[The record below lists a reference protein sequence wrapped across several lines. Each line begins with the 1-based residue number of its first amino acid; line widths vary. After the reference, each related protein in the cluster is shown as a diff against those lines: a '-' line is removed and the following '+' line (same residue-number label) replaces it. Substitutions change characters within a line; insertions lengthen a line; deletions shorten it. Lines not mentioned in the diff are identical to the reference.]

1 MIGNLYKLNLVVLIT
16 VLIGAPE
23 PPVILNEPYQVTAV
37 SVNLTWRSGFN
48 GGSTQTFHVQYKKN
62 EDADFISDGQVFQD
76 PGYHATVRGFISNLS
91 DQTDY
96 EFRIKAQN
104 QFDELG
110 PVYSISKVFRTK
122 SE

>member
-1 MIGNLYKLNLVVLIT
+1 MT

-23 PPVILNEPYQVTAV
+23 PPVILDDPYQVTAV
-37 SVNLTWRSGFN
+37 SMNLTWRSGSN
-48 GGSTQTFHVQYKKN
+48 GGSTQTFNVQYKKN
-62 EDADFISDGQVFQD
+62 EDADFISDRQVFQD
-76 PGYHATVRGFISNLS
+76 PGYHATVRGFISNLD

-110 PVYSISKVFRTK
+110 PVYSIPKVFRTK

>member
-1 MIGNLYKLNLVVLIT
+1 MT
-16 VLIGAPE
+16 VSIGAPE
-23 PPVILNEPYQVTAV
+23 APVILDEPNLVTAV

-48 GGSTQTFHVQYKKN
+48 GGSTQTFNVHYKKS

-76 PGYHATVRGFISNLS
+76 PGYHATVRGFIYNLS

-110 PVYSISKVFRTK
+110 PVYSIPKVFRTK